1 MLSKACKYAIR
12 AMIYLATHAGKGDKI
27 NIRDLAA
34 AIDSPEPFTAK
45 IMQSLSKQNL
55 VSSLTGPNGGFF
67 LSEEQSLIP
76 LLEIVKA
83 IDGLGT
89 ISSCGLGLRSC
100 SNSNPCPI
108 HTEFSH
114 IRNDFVDLLKHNTI
128 AHLASE
134 LQAGHVKLKN
144 IV

>member
-12 AMIYLATHAGKGDKI
+12 AMIYLATQVENGGKT
-27 NIRDLAA
+27 NIRDLAVE
-34 AIDSPEPFTAK
+34 IDSPEPFTAK
-45 IMQSLSKQNL
+45 IMQTLSKQSL
-55 VSSLTGPNGGFF
+55 VSSLKGPNGGFF
-67 LSEEQSLIP
+67 LTDEQARIP

-83 IDGLGT
+83 IDGLGA

-100 SNSNPCPI
+100 SDVNPCPI

-114 IRNDFVDLLKHNTI
+114 IRNGFAHLLKENTI
-128 AHLASE
+128 AHLAIE
-134 LQAGHVKLKN
+134 LQEGKAQLNN